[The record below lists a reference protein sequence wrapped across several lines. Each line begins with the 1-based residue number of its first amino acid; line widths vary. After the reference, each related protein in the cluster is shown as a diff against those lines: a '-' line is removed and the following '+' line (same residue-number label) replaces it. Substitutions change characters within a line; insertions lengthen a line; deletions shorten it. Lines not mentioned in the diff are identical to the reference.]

1 MNYKAKVVE
10 DGIDLHVQE
19 QTRFRPPLVN
29 LATLIRRCLKKKEKL
44 DFQKVSQVKNRPL
57 VFHWIYKS
65 ASWGEV
71 QPYKGKRFLSWKTF
85 HFSKVYIN
93 PYTVES
99 LAKEY
104 CLADRY

>member
-10 DGIDLHVQE
+10 DGIDSHVQE

-29 LATLIRRCLKKKEKL
+29 LAALTRRCLKKKEKL

-71 QPYKGKRFLSWKTF
+71 QPYKGKRF
-85 HFSKVYIN
+85 SK
-93 PYTVES
+93 ES
-99 LAKEY
+99 FPGKLFISLKFT
-104 CLADRY
+104 